1 MHGRIEQIERIGDF
15 APDGGTV
22 VDLGVPA
29 MMPDGRILIGA
40 EVQNVVEI
48 VGTPLPPRWEL
59 LSIDPNRR
67 SAARTRAII
76 PSAASSPDCSPSL
89 NVDPYPVADGHG
101 AILFAAPA
109 LQGRDAVFV
118 AAEGEISCLAR
129 VGDQTDKGRRV
140 KTFAFGT
147 VQAAGDRQVAM
158 LAVLEG
164 DRNAVLLVSRQGLTE
179 LAVEGETSPQG
190 DVFGHHFGLPAIS
203 TSRGGVEIA
212 FTNNTRAGGALFVH
226 RNGTTSKALA
236 VGAATSAGKL
246 GFLSPG
252 RPAMDAGG
260 RLAVMGAC
268 DRAPAIFVL
277 DRDQHSAAVKVGAA
291 SKWGLSDL
299 GDPSITETGA
309 VLFGAINS
317 AQREQLYLLSSS
329 EKPSAF
335 RLTEF
340 TPQSHSTA
348 AAPGIFSGTLTTN
361 ARGQFAFLGGG

>member
-1 MHGRIEQIERIGDF
+1 
-15 APDGGTV
+15 
-22 VDLGVPA
+22 
-29 MMPDGRILIGA
+29 
-40 EVQNVVEI
+40 
-48 VGTPLPPRWEL
+48 
-59 LSIDPNRR
+59 
-67 SAARTRAII
+67 
-76 PSAASSPDCSPSL
+76 
-89 NVDPYPVADGHG
+89 
-101 AILFAAPA
+101 
-109 LQGRDAVFV
+109 
-118 AAEGEISCLAR
+118 
-129 VGDQTDKGRRV
+129 
-140 KTFAFGT
+140 
-147 VQAAGDRQVAM
+147 
-158 LAVLEG
+158 
-164 DRNAVLLVSRQGLTE
+164 
-179 LAVEGETSPQG
+179 
-190 DVFGHHFGLPAIS
+190 
-203 TSRGGVEIA
+203 
-212 FTNNTRAGGALFVH
+212 
-226 RNGTTSKALA
+226 
-236 VGAATSAGKL
+236 
-246 GFLSPG
+246 
-252 RPAMDAGG
+252 MDAGG